1 MFLYIIISTIIT
13 KDFSFFYTL
22 DFWFS
27 IYIFITKFKGYG
39 RIELQIY
46 DLQSKCRPSATYPF
60 YYLYI
65 YIYIC
70 AHKKKI
76 KNLNNKQIYIVLIIL
91 HQQNV
96 NIIYQIQNQDD
107 DSQLNDKLKHVII
120 LFLKIMFLQ

>member
-65 YIYIC
+65 YMRVINKKLRTSIINRYI
-70 AHKKKI
+70 
-76 KNLNNKQIYIVLIIL
+76 
-91 HQQNV
+91 
-96 NIIYQIQNQDD
+96 
-107 DSQLNDKLKHVII
+107 
-120 LFLKIMFLQ
+120 